1 MIPVFC
7 RIGSKTAIK
16 KKITTMIPN
25 DYDLYVEPFA
35 GSAVIYLNQDL
46 ENKKAILNDLDKDL
60 IEGWGAI
67 KKGITLD
74 ENNFKFSQDK
84 KIQEDFYK
92 KKHSNNNDKFIAQII
107 KSCGTFSSKGEGKIY
122 RPVTDSSFI
131 KKIKNAKKQKDYL
144 KNTRLFSTD
153 YKKIIKKFD
162 GKNTFFYLD
171 PPYENSKSLYTD
183 DKIDYEEL
191 SNLLKKIK
199 GRFLL
204 SINDSANI
212 RNIFKDFKIISLNV
226 RGVANEGK
234 KIGSGVRKELLIKNY

>member
-7 RIGSKTAIK
+7 RIGSKTNLK
-16 KKITTMIPN
+16 KTITNMIPN
-25 DYDLYVEPFA
+25 DYDLYVEPFV
-35 GSAVIYLNQDL
+35 GSGVIYLNQDL
-46 ENKKAILNDLDKDL
+46 ENKKAILNDIDKDL
-60 IEGWGAI
+60 IEAWGAV

-74 ENNFKFSQDK
+74 ENNFNISQDK
-84 KIQEDFYK
+84 QFQEDFYK
-92 KKHSNNNDKFIAQII
+92 KKHSNNNDKFIAEVI
-107 KSCGTFSSKGEGKIY
+107 KCGTFSGKGVGKIY
-122 RPVTDSSFI
+122 RSVTNSSII
-131 KKIKNAKKQKDYL
+131 KKIKNAKKIKDYL

-162 GKNTFFYLD
+162 GKKTFFYLD
-171 PPYENSKSLYTD
+171 PPYENSKTLYKD
-183 DKIDYEEL
+183 GELNYEEL

-234 KIGSGVRKELLIKNY
+234 DIGSGNRKELLIKNY